1 MRQGTKHGAVES
13 RWICRSRSIISS
25 CVSGFIKYPRNR
37 TTGSTHLPYKKGQT
51 RVHIQSRIELHALA
65 NLEYGHRVQGARP
78 FRCCRL
84 LLLLPRQLACFRARW
99 TVVSAGQSL
108 TSWDLVRA
116 EVYMYVRV
124 QVYIVYMGH
133 QHEPSTELAGGFSA
147 AKAAHH
153 GLLNQVLDDG
163 RSGDSFSV
171 ISSLSE
177 KPCFLKPGFCPWT
190 KI

>member
-1 MRQGTKHGAVES
+1 
-13 RWICRSRSIISS
+13 
-25 CVSGFIKYPRNR
+25 
-37 TTGSTHLPYKKGQT
+37 
-51 RVHIQSRIELHALA
+51 
-65 NLEYGHRVQGARP
+65 
-78 FRCCRL
+78 
-84 LLLLPRQLACFRARW
+84 
-99 TVVSAGQSL
+99 
-108 TSWDLVRA
+108 
-116 EVYMYVRV
+116 MYVRV

-177 KPCFLKPGFCPWT
+177 KPCFLKPGFRP
-190 KI
+190 